1 MASRARKY
9 ATKTTV
15 INFRIQP
22 STKAALQA
30 AASRSGRTV
39 SAECE
44 HQLRRALS
52 EIGTGPT
59 HALMALIGRAI
70 DGVVGLKSP
79 TVKWWNDP
87 RQFDE
92 AVRLATAAFEL
103 LRPPPRAG
111 AEPPDSGEPL
121 SERSIQFA
129 AEASVREVQTV
140 DAAAVPFEQQTP
152 DQRWLALLR
161 QDLGSV
167 LDRVLVWGASAQ
179 EARRLRK
186 ATQPFIDELQALS
199 KKSAKTPKAMTQA
212 EAQRLLELQRQLLE
226 AARPKGE
233 SHAR

>member
-22 STKAALQA
+22 STKAALQEA
-30 AASRSGRTV
+30 ARRSGRTV

-52 EIGTGPT
+52 DMGTGPT
-59 HALMALIGRAI
+59 YALMALIGRAI
-70 DGVVGLKSP
+70 DGVVGLKSS

-92 AVRLATAAFEL
+92 AVRLAMAAFEL

-111 AEPPDSGEPL
+111 ADVEPL

-140 DAAAVPFEQQTP
+140 DAAVPFEQQTL

-161 QDLGSV
+161 QDLGPLV
-167 LDRVLVWGASAQ
+167 DRVNIWSTSAQ
-179 EARRLRK
+179 EARRLRA
-186 ATQPFIDELQALS
+186 ATQPFIEELRALS
-199 KKSAKTPKAMTQA
+199 KKSAKALLTQA
-212 EAQRLLELQRQLLE
+212 EAQRLGELQRKLLE

-233 SHAR
+233 TNAR

>member
-22 STKAALQA
+22 STKATLQA
-30 AASRSGRTV
+30 AARRSGRTV

-52 EIGTGPT
+52 DIGTGPT

-70 DGVVGLKSP
+70 DGVVGLRSP
-79 TVKWWNDP
+79 TTKWWNDP

-92 AVRLATAAFEL
+92 AVRLAMAAFEL
-103 LRPPPRAG
+103 LRPPPRSG
-111 AEPPDSGEPL
+111 AEPPAVAEPL

-140 DAAAVPFEQQTP
+140 DAAVPFEQQTP

-161 QDLGSV
+161 QDLGPLV
-167 LDRVLVWGASAQ
+167 DRVNVWSTSAQ
-179 EARRLRK
+179 EARRLRE
-186 ATQPFIDELQALS
+186 ATQPFIEELRALS
-199 KKSAKTPKAMTQA
+199 KKSAKALLTQA
-212 EAQRLLELQRQLLE
+212 EAERLAELQRKLLE

-233 SHAR
+233 TNAR

>member
-30 AASRSGRTV
+30 AADRSGRTV

-52 EIGTGPT
+52 DIGTGPT

-79 TVKWWNDP
+79 STKWWNDP

-92 AVRLATAAFEL
+92 AVRLAMAAFEL
-103 LRPPPRAG
+103 LRPSPRAG
-111 AEPPDSGEPL
+111 AQPPDSGEPL
-121 SERSIQFA
+121 SKWSIQFA
-129 AEASVREVQTV
+129 AEASLREVQTV

-161 QDLGSV
+161 QDLGPV
-167 LDRVLVWGASAQ
+167 VDRVLVWGHSAQ
-179 EARRLRK
+179 EARRLRES
-186 ATQPFIDELQALS
+186 TRSYLP
-199 KKSAKTPKAMTQA
+199 
-212 EAQRLLELQRQLLE
+212 ELQRLTKKGAKEPLTLAEAERLRELQTRLLDDVN
-226 AARPKGE
+226 KGKDQ
-233 SHAR
+233 S

>member
-22 STKAALQA
+22 STKAGLQA
-30 AASRSGRTV
+30 AARRSGRTV

-52 EIGTGPT
+52 DIGTGPT

-79 TVKWWNDP
+79 TTKWWNDP

-92 AVRLATAAFEL
+92 AVRLAMAAFEL
-103 LRPPPRAG
+103 LRPQPRAG

-129 AEASVREVQTV
+129 AEASLREVQTV
-140 DAAAVPFEQQTP
+140 DPAAVPFEQQTP
-152 DQRWLALLR
+152 DQRWLSLLR
-161 QDLGSV
+161 QDLGPV
-167 LDRVLVWGASAQ
+167 VDRVLVWGASAQ
-179 EARRLRK
+179 EARRLRES
-186 ATQPFIDELQALS
+186 TRSYLPELQTLT
-199 KKSAKTPKAMTQA
+199 KKGAKEPLTQA
-212 EAQRLLELQRQLLE
+212 EAERLRELQTRLLDDVNRGKDQ
-226 AARPKGE
+226 
-233 SHAR
+233 S

>member
-1 MASRARKY
+1 MASRAKKY
-9 ATKTTV
+9 PDRTVV

-22 STKAALQA
+22 ATKAALQDA
-30 AASRSGRTV
+30 ARRSGRTV

-44 HQLRRALS
+44 HQLRRALVDM
-52 EIGTGPT
+52 GTGPT

-79 TVKWWNDP
+79 KAKWWNDP

-92 AVRLATAAFEL
+92 AVRLATAAIEL
-103 LRPPPRAG
+103 LRPPPRAD
-111 AEPPDSGEPL
+111 ADSSDSVEPL
-121 SERSIQFA
+121 TERSIQFA
-129 AEASVREVQTV
+129 AESSVREVQTV
-140 DAAAVPFEQQTP
+140 DVAAPFEQQTP

-167 LDRVLVWGASAQ
+167 VDRVNIWSANAQ

-186 ATQPFIDELQALS
+186 ATQPFIEELRTLS
-199 KKSAKTPKAMTQA
+199 RKSAKTPQLLTQA
-212 EAQRLLELQRQLLE
+212 EAQRLAELQHKLLE

-233 SHAR
+233 TNAR

>member
-22 STKAALQA
+22 STKAALQEA
-30 AASRSGRTV
+30 ARRSGRTV

-52 EIGTGPT
+52 DMGTGPT
-59 HALMALIGRAI
+59 YALMALIGRAI
-70 DGVVGLKSP
+70 DGVVGLKSS

-92 AVRLATAAFEL
+92 AVRLAMAAFEL

-111 AEPPDSGEPL
+111 AEPPDSVEPL

-140 DAAAVPFEQQTP
+140 NAAVPFEQQTL

-161 QDLGSV
+161 QDLGPLV
-167 LDRVLVWGASAQ
+167 DRVNIWSTSAQ
-179 EARRLRK
+179 EARRHSH
-186 ATQPFIDELQALS
+186 LS
-199 KKSAKTPKAMTQA
+199 KNCERSRKRAPRRS
-212 EAQRLLELQRQLLE
+212 
-226 AARPKGE
+226 
-233 SHAR
+233 

>member
-30 AASRSGRTV
+30 AARRSGRTV

-52 EIGTGPT
+52 DMGTGPT

-92 AVRLATAAFEL
+92 AVRLAMAAFEL
-103 LRPPPRAG
+103 LRPPRAD
-111 AEPPDSGEPL
+111 AAASDSVEPL

-167 LDRVLVWGASAQ
+167 VDRVNIWGASAQ

-186 ATQPFIDELQALS
+186 ATQPFIEELRTLS
-199 KKSAKTPKAMTQA
+199 RKSAKAPQLLTQTEA
-212 EAQRLLELQRQLLE
+212 ERLGELLRKLLE

-233 SHAR
+233 TNAR